1 MISLQECA
9 IGLAI
14 GLVVGSLGAW
24 HLRGVEADRD
34 LLALAKTFETAVQVA
49 QEEARAEERR
59 RYDAIKTI
67 AGDARNEIENLGP
80 IFSAGADVSVS
91 LQHAAS
97 VYAAGA
103 SCDPGVARRGAAA
116 TEAAILLSDMLSQCS
131 ARAAGLAQ
139 YADKARI
146 AGSTCERAADAIAGQ
161 SSTQ

>member
-34 LLALAKTFETAVQVA
+34 LLELRGTFDTAVLAA
-49 QEEARAEERR
+49 QEDARTEERR
-59 RYDAIKTI
+59 RLTAVNTI
-67 AGDARNEIENLGP
+67 AGDARHEITALEP
-80 IFSAGADVSVS
+80 TFSAGLVVSNS

-103 SCDPGVARRGAAA
+103 SCDTGVARRGEAA
-116 TEAAILLSDMLSQCS
+116 TKAAILLSDMLGKCS
-131 ARAAGLAQ
+131 SRAAELAK
-139 YADKARI
+139 YADQARI
-146 AGSTCERAADAIAGQ
+146 AGSTCERASDAIAGQ

>member
-49 QEEARAEERR
+49 QEDARAEERR

-67 AGDARNEIENLGP
+67 SGEARNEITALEP
-80 IFSAGADVSVS
+80 TFSAGLSVS
-91 LQHAAS
+91 GSVQRAAS

-103 SCDPGVARRGAAA
+103 SCDTGVARRGEAA
-116 TEAAILLSDMLSQCS
+116 TKAAILLSELLGVCS
-131 ARAAGLAQ
+131 ERAAGLAK
-139 YADKARI
+139 YADQARI
-146 AGSTCERAADAIAGQ
+146 AGSTCERAADAIAAQ
-161 SSTQ
+161 PSQ